1 MGETEVGGKPHPPP
15 AHFSGAGRKE
25 DRRMTESQIKF
36 VGDYIKKH
44 KKGISS
50 KEAFDFGITRL
61 SSAIYILRHRR
72 GFEIESVPC
81 KCKNRYGG
89 VSCFVRYVYRGERA

>member
-1 MGETEVGGKPHPPP
+1 MDK
-15 AHFSGAGRKE
+15 
-25 DRRMTESQIKF
+25 SQVEF
-36 VGDYIKKH
+36 VANYIKSH

-50 KEAFDFGITRL
+50 MEAFDFGITRL
-61 SSAIYILRHRR
+61 SAVVYTLRHSR
-72 GFEIESVPC
+72 GFEIENVPC